1 MALKQQVCCVGRR
14 DEVKKKKKKVCAWT
28 WLTALHFI
36 LMNLIILSILNMQC
50 LALFSIK
57 KM

>member
-1 MALKQQVCCVGRR
+1 MALKQQVCCIGRR
-14 DEVKKKKKKVCAWT
+14 DEVKKKKKVCAWT
-28 WLTALHFI
+28 WLAALHFI